1 MEESNRVADSIQEQ
15 VRQAL
20 AEHAALEVFAGGS
33 KSFLGRKQ
41 SGAPLDVSALRGV
54 VSYEPGELVLVARP
68 GTRLSEIET
77 LLDGEGQYFAFE
89 PPGWGEAATIGG
101 TVARSDCR

>member
-41 SGAPLDVSALRGV
+41 SGTPLDVSALRGV

-77 LLDGEGQYFAFE
+77 LLDGEGPVPS
-89 PPGWGEAATIGG
+89 PPCGCFVTL
-101 TVARSDCR
+101 